1 MSRNALFHTIPRL
14 FTENALGDAQ
24 HVGLSQEQTHYIVH
38 VLRLAGGDSVRLF
51 NGRDGEW
58 RAETLPPENMKKKQ
72 GLELN
77 LREQLRE
84 QTADKPLILFCAPIK
99 KTHFD
104 FMIAKATEL
113 GVTHIQPILTARTQ
127 VRDVNPERC
136 RAVAIEAAEQSE
148 RLSVPSIASPITLQK
163 LTAFWPKD
171 TLPIV
176 CAEWGEALP
185 AREAFLNLNL
195 KSGLQTAIITGPEGG
210 FAPDELPALK
220 ALPRAIPL
228 RLGPRILRA
237 DTAAL
242 AALTCWQA
250 FCGDWK

>member
-1 MSRNALFHTIPRL
+1 MSRSAQFHTVPRL
-14 FTENALGDAQ
+14 FVEAPLTGAP
-24 HVGLSQEQTHYIVH
+24 HVVLSQDQTHYIVH
-38 VLRLAGGDSVRLF
+38 VLRLEDGDAVRLF

-58 RAETLPPENMKKKQ
+58 RAEVTDPDNMKKKQ
-72 GLELN
+72 GLALN
-77 LREQLRE
+77 MREQLRE

-104 FMIAKATEL
+104 FLLAKATEL

-148 RLSVPSIASPITLQK
+148 RLSVPSIASPITLEK
-163 LTAFWPKD
+163 LTSFWPND

-176 CAEWGEALP
+176 CAEWGEALS
-185 AREAFLNLNL
+185 AHEAFLNLNL
-195 KSGLQTAIITGPEGG
+195 KTGLQPAIITGPEGG

-220 ALPRAIPL
+220 SLPQALVI

-250 FCGDWK
+250 FCGDWR